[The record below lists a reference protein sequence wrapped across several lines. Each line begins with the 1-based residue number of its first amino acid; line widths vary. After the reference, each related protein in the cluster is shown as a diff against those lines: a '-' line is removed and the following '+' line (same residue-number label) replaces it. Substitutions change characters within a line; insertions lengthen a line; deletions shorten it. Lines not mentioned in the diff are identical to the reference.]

1 MEEVSATP
9 QRRPEVAARSETGP
23 VRRENE
29 DSCLVSDL
37 EEDEWIFAVAD
48 GVGGHARGKEASS
61 TTLRL
66 LEERLRESAPELSM
80 EEAQNL
86 LREAL
91 VDINKCIREKNTGK
105 SGRERMGTTLTAV
118 WKRGKDLL
126 VAQVG
131 DSRLYCF
138 FNDRLQRL
146 TVDQTEAGERFAVG
160 EISEEEERRYPGRN
174 VIRQAVGI
182 PGEKFQPVLQLEEL
196 VPGATYL
203 LCSDGLTGGLWDREI
218 EDALRN
224 EDGKDLASLA
234 EGLLLQSLRNFGKDN
249 TTLVLFRF

>member
-1 MEEVSATP
+1 MEEVSGVP
-9 QRRPEVAARSETGP
+9 LRRPEVAAHSETGP
-23 VRRENE
+23 VRKENE
-29 DSCLVSDL
+29 DSYLVSDL
-37 EEDEWIFAVAD
+37 EAGEWVFAVAD

-66 LEERLRESAPELSM
+66 LEERLRASAPDLSM
-80 EEAQNL
+80 EEALNH
-86 LREAL
+86 LRESL
-91 VDINKCIREKNTGK
+91 VDINECIRKKNTGK

-118 WKRGKDLL
+118 WRRAGGLL
-126 VAQVG
+126 VAQIG

-138 FNDRLQRL
+138 SNDRLQRL
-146 TVDQTEAGERFAVG
+146 TVDQTEAGERFAAG

-196 VPGATYL
+196 VPGAPYL
-203 LCSDGLTGGLWDREI
+203 LCSDGLTGGLRDREI

-224 EDGKDLASLA
+224 KEGRDLSSLA
-234 EGLLLQSLRNFGKDN
+234 EGLLLQSLRTFGKDN

>member
-1 MEEVSATP
+1 MEEVSEAP
-9 QRRPEVAARSETGP
+9 RREPEVAARSETGP

-29 DSCLVSDL
+29 DSCLVADL
-37 EEDEWIFAVAD
+37 EEGEWIFAVAD

-66 LEERLRESAPELSM
+66 LEERLRASAPDLSM

-91 VDINKCIREKNTGK
+91 VDINDCILNKNTGK
-105 SGRERMGTTLTAV
+105 SGRDRMGTTLTAV
-118 WKRGKDLL
+118 WRRAGGLH
-126 VAQVG
+126 VAQIG

-138 FNDRLQRL
+138 SHDKLRRL

-160 EISEEEERRYPGRN
+160 KISEEEERRYPGRN

-196 VPGATYL
+196 IPGASYL
-203 LCSDGLTGGLWDREI
+203 LCSDGLTGGLRDREI

-224 EDGKDLASLA
+224 EEGKDLASLA
-234 EGLLLQSLRNFGKDN
+234 EGLLQQSLRNFGKDN